1 MSSAFA
7 VCIII
12 SLVLLFLA
20 MVSVPS
26 GRFSLLAGG
35 VFFYVLS
42 QVITAGAILH
52 LH

>member
-1 MSSAFA
+1 MASASLI
-7 VCIII
+7 CIII

-20 MVSVPS
+20 MISVPS

-42 QVITAGAILH
+42 QVINGTPLLH